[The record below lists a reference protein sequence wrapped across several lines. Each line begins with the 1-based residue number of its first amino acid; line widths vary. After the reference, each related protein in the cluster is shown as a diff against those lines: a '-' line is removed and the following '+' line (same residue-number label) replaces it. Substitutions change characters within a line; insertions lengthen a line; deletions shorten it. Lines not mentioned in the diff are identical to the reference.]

1 MKKLSKEEL
10 SHRTSRP
17 IGQRPP
23 MEVKDPKIRP
33 GAEKPRPNRDPD
45 DKTEHER
52 DNRSVKGKKGMSH
65 P

>member
-17 IGQRPP
+17 IAQRPP

-33 GAEKPRPNRDPD
+33 SAEKPEKNRDPD

>member
-10 SHRTSRP
+10 SDRASRP
-17 IGQRPP
+17 IDQRPHT
-23 MEVKDPKIRP
+23 EVEDPTIRP
-33 GAEKPRPNRDPD
+33 GAEQPEKNRDPD